1 MISLAVEFN
10 SVFRDICRQSTLPK
24 LQKICLGRIA
34 GTLSM
39 TFLVQ
44 KRHTLILDHLDRE
57 EAISIKELSDLLNA
71 SRETIR
77 KDIALLSKEG
87 RLTQVRGGAVRIQG
101 AEAAFTERADVNPQ
115 GKRAIA
121 RAAAKLIPDG
131 ASVMIDSGTTTQAAA
146 RELATRCQNL
156 TIYTNDLLV
165 AATLAPTAKETKLL
179 GGTFCADEHYTIG
192 LDTLDMLSRYRT
204 DFALIGVGGITK
216 AGLFTDFTRD
226 GVALR
231 EQMIEISNRSLL
243 LADHFKLGV
252 TGPVRLAK
260 SYDAERLITDKP
272 LPEETDS
279 ALAQAGLAV
288 QVA

>member
-1 MISLAVEFN
+1 
-10 SVFRDICRQSTLPK
+10 
-24 LQKICLGRIA
+24 
-34 GTLSM
+34 M

-87 RLTQVRGGAVRIQG
+87 RLKQVRGGAIRIQR

-121 RAAAKLIPDG
+121 KAVAKLIPDG
-131 ASVMIDSGTTTQAAA
+131 ASVMVDSGTTTQAAA
-146 RELATRCQNL
+146 REMAARCQNL

-165 AATLAPTAKETKLL
+165 AATLAPSARETKLL

-192 LDTLDMLSRYRT
+192 LDTLDMLARYRT
-204 DFALIGVGGITK
+204 DFALIGVGGITNT
-216 AGLFTDFTRD
+216 GLFTDFTRD

-231 EQMIEISNRSLL
+231 EQMIEIASRSFL
-243 LADHFKLGV
+243 LADHFKFGV
-252 TGPVRLAK
+252 TGPVRLAR
-260 SYDAERLITDKP
+260 SSEADRLITDKA
-272 LPEETDS
+272 LPETTD
-279 ALAQAGLAV
+279 AAFLKAGLDV

>member
-1 MISLAVEFN
+1 
-10 SVFRDICRQSTLPK
+10 
-24 LQKICLGRIA
+24 
-34 GTLSM
+34 M

-57 EAISIKELSDLLNA
+57 DAISIKELSDLLNA

-87 RLTQVRGGAVRIQG
+87 RLKQVRGGAVRIQR
-101 AEAAFTERADVNPQ
+101 AEAAFSERADVNPQ

-121 RAAAKLIPDG
+121 KAVAELIPDG
-131 ASVMIDSGTTTQAAA
+131 ASVMVDSGTTTQAAA
-146 RELATRCQNL
+146 REMATRCKNL

-165 AATLAPTAKETKLL
+165 AATLAPTARETKLL

-192 LDTLDMLSRYRT
+192 LDTLDMLTRYRT
-204 DFALIGVGGITK
+204 DFALIGVGGITDT
-216 AGLFTDFTRD
+216 GLFTDFTRD

-231 EQMIEISNRSLL
+231 EQMIESSTRSFF

-252 TGPVRLAK
+252 TGPVRLAR
-260 SYDAERLITDKP
+260 SPDAERLITDKP
-272 LPEETDS
+272 LPKPTAN
-279 ALAQAGLAV
+279 ALRKAGLDV
-288 QVA
+288 HVA

>member
-1 MISLAVEFN
+1 
-10 SVFRDICRQSTLPK
+10 
-24 LQKICLGRIA
+24 
-34 GTLSM
+34 M

-57 EAISIKELSDLLNA
+57 DAISIKELSDLLNA

-87 RLTQVRGGAVRIQG
+87 RLKQVRGGAVRIQR
-101 AEAAFTERADVNPQ
+101 AEAAFSERADVNPQ

-121 RAAAKLIPDG
+121 RVVAELIPDG
-131 ASVMIDSGTTTQAAA
+131 ASVMVDSGTTTQAAA
-146 RELATRCQNL
+146 REMAARCKNL

-165 AATLAPTAKETKLL
+165 AATMAPTARETKLL

-192 LDTLDMLSRYRT
+192 LDTLDMLTRYRT
-204 DFALIGVGGITK
+204 DFALIGVGGITDT
-216 AGLFTDFTRD
+216 GLFTDFTRD

-231 EQMIEISNRSLL
+231 EQMIEISTRSFL
-243 LADHFKLGV
+243 LADHFKLGI
-252 TGPVRLAK
+252 TGPVRLAR
-260 SYDAERLITDKP
+260 SPDAERLITDKP
-272 LPEETDS
+272 VPKPTAD
-279 ALAQAGLAV
+279 ALRKAGLKV